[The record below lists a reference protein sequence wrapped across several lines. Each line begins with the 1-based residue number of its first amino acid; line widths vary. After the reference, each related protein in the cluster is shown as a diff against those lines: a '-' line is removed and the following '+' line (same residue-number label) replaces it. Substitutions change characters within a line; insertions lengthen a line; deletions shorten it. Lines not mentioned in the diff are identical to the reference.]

1 MRNKL
6 FFAFLAVVLTALI
19 SNLLYE
25 YFITRDFEDY
35 VSGTKED
42 KLYWVLASVEGS
54 YEKGRWDQVTLHDA
68 IHWAIMLGFD
78 VKVLDFRKKGTH
90 KFRYGAQHALPGHEA
105 ENEEHRR
112 PQNNDKR
119 FRILSPLL

>member
-25 YFITRDFEDY
+25 YFISRDFEDY
-35 VSGTKED
+35 VGGTKED

-54 YEKGRWDQVTLHDA
+54 YEGGRWDQMALHNA

-78 VKVLDFRKKGTH
+78 VARTLKRID
-90 KFRYGAQHALPGHEA
+90 KFRDD
-105 ENEEHRR
+105 NRM
-112 PQNNDKR
+112 
-119 FRILSPLL
+119 LSPSMKRRMKGIDDIKTLTSNLDISPLFRRQ

>member
-6 FFAFLAVVLTALI
+6 FFAFLSVVLTALV

-42 KLYWVLASVEGS
+42 KLYWILASVEGS
-54 YEKGRWDQVTLHDA
+54 YTGA
-68 IHWAIMLGFD
+68 N
-78 VKVLDFRKKGTH
+78 GTIN
-90 KFRYGAQHALPGHEA
+90 RSMTPSTG
-105 ENEEHRR
+105 
-112 PQNNDKR
+112 
-119 FRILSPLL
+119 PLCSASM

>member
-35 VSGTKED
+35 VSGSRED
-42 KLYWVLASVEGS
+42 KLYWILASVEGS
-54 YEKGRWDQVTLHDA
+54 YADGRWDHRSLHNT

-78 VKVLDFRKKGTH
+78 VKVLDSAG
-90 KFRYGAQHALPGHEA
+90 
-105 ENEEHRR
+105 
-112 PQNNDKR
+112 
-119 FRILSPLL
+119 